1 VIVTFIRE
9 GVHHIYIGPDHILF
23 VLALILLGG
32 TTGAQAKIITAF
44 TAAHSVTLT
53 LAALNIVQLPSRPVE
68 SVIALSIVVVGLH
81 DMQQLRREVPASRNR
96 DPRALFAFTFG
107 LVHGFGFASVL
118 RDLDLPTSAL
128 AWSLASFNVGV
139 ELGQLTIVLLAAPL
153 LAALRPPRTHPHRP
167 ERTDRPG
174 QPRGPH
180 RQLLAHPARP
190 GRLNRTADP
199 ASPHGPG

>member
-139 ELGQLTIVLLAAPL
+139 ELGQLTIVLLAAPCS
-153 LAALRPPRTHPHRP
+153 PHC
-167 ERTDRPG
+167 
-174 QPRGPH
+174 
-180 RQLLAHPARP
+180 
-190 GRLNRTADP
+190 GRHAPTRTAQNAQTGL
-199 ASPHGPG
+199 ASLVVLTGSYWLIQRALGA